1 MCSVTRCVLATCFF
15 FSDIELACGI
25 SHFYSC
31 LNFQQLQT
39 VPFICFLVLSFFNNV
54 LTSVLDSFIWK
65 YPRALSPISL
75 SIYLWS
81 KIFLS
86 IPPEII
92 KHLWVKQEWV
102 FSVYDRS
109 AWYAGSY
116 LSQTSFLS
124 WLSLHHLVPYWWQ
137 KQTPICSCVLRMG
150 AHGKEIPVDKKP
162 HRIREQKEWKTSLR
176 SALCLLQIKS
186 S

>member
-1 MCSVTRCVLATCFF
+1 MLWIETQRTYALLELNNERKPQRSVSESFFICSGTRRVLATCFF
-15 FSDIELACGI
+15 FSDIELARGI
-25 SHFYSC
+25 SHFYPW
-31 LNFQQLQT
+31 NFQQLQT

-65 YPRALSPISL
+65 YPRTLSPVSL

-86 IPPEII
+86 IPSEII

-102 FSVYDRS
+102 FNVYDRS

-124 WLSLHHLVPYWWQ
+124 WLCFTSSCAILMAKTNTHLF
-137 KQTPICSCVLRMG
+137 TCS
-150 AHGKEIPVDKKP
+150 
-162 HRIREQKEWKTSLR
+162 
-176 SALCLLQIKS
+176 
-186 S
+186 